1 MKIGTDTTIVDVM
14 IQNMKTLR
22 KMFQLVVT
30 FATVE
35 FVNIMSPEKIII
47 VCGWTLAYPMPISTL
62 SFLF

>member
-14 IQNMKTLR
+14 IQNITTLR

-47 VCGWTLAYPMPISTL
+47 VFGWTLAYPMPISTL
-62 SFLF
+62 SFPF

>member
-1 MKIGTDTTIVDVM
+1 MKVGTDTTLVDVM
-14 IQNMKTLR
+14 ILNMKPLR

-47 VCGWTLAYPMPISTL
+47 VFGWTLAYPMPISTL
-62 SFLF
+62 LYPF